1 MGLFCFTLANSI
13 NMPGGNLLKE
23 QAEIYT
29 ADAATEDNCRAAIL
43 KIARAELG
51 VRELTGKNDGPR
63 VEEYLAVAGLKKGQ
77 PWCAAFISWIFR
89 QEGFHEPI
97 TGWSP
102 SLFPASRLTSK
113 LKAAQVF
120 GIYIPQ
126 KKRIA
131 HAGII
136 ERIQGDWYLSI
147 EGNTNLYG
155 SIEGDGVYRRKRHT
169 KTSYRTADWVKMVK
183 TGW

>member
-1 MGLFCFTLANSI
+1 MSGR
-13 NMPGGNLLKE
+13 NLLKE
-23 QAEIYT
+23 QTEICPV
-29 ADAATEDNCRAAIL
+29 DAATEDNCRASLIR
-43 KIARAELG
+43 IARAELG
-51 VRELTGKNDGPR
+51 VRELTGKNDGRR

-77 PWCAAFISWIFR
+77 PWCAAFVSWIFR
-89 QEGFHEPI
+89 QEGFHQPI

-126 KKRIA
+126 KKRVA
-131 HAGII
+131 HAGVI

-147 EGNTNLYG
+147 EGNTNVYG
-155 SIEGDGVYRRKRHT
+155 SIEGDGVYRRKRHL
-169 KTSYRTADWVKMVK
+169 KTSYRTADWVKIIK
-183 TGW
+183 TGR